1 MRGEARVSS
10 FGGGGG
16 GNWVEREG
24 GWSNLRFWERGKNS
38 EFRVFKG
45 ENRVRVR
52 EKRGARCRSEKEGV
66 ERKKKQQY
74 LGLIKKSWA

>member
-1 MRGEARVSS
+1 
-10 FGGGGG
+10 
-16 GNWVEREG
+16 
-24 GWSNLRFWERGKNS
+24 
-38 EFRVFKG
+38 
-45 ENRVRVR
+45 VR